1 MSFVCDTISIMHQ
14 AFPFLCRSDARPS
27 QPLLR
32 RSRQSRN
39 PGRSAFTPFDRRSRH
54 HAGFTL
60 IELLVVIA
68 IIAILSIVVVLTLN
82 PSDMLRSARDSTR
95 LSDMA
100 TLQSAI
106 NVWIA
111 DVSTGGGS
119 LNFGSSTLTY
129 LSLID
134 PTATTSAG
142 SNCTALGF
150 PAGYFHCTGPNFYK
164 NTDGTGWIPLN
175 LKTSG
180 LGSSLG
186 SLPIDP
192 TNNASSGL
200 YYSYATDGQTWKV
213 GGIPESQKYAN
224 QITSF
229 AAGSNQNLL
238 GGFPNQGWVQVP
250 GNPTFGTNTFS
261 VMKYDA
267 VCSDGKGNYLN
278 DTTSTDTGTYHVYD
292 NSNSPGNI
300 PCTGSRQ
307 IAPLPGGYPIADIAE
322 QPTAKAYCNSIGAHL
337 LTNDEYMTIAMNAV
351 QQASNWNGGVV
362 GTSYVYSG
370 HNNNSPAWA
379 SPADPNDANGYAG
392 TNGPVAGGGTGTGG
406 AGATNQKRTLTLSNG
421 SVIWDMAGNVFQE
434 VQRSNMNV
442 GDNQTA
448 MTMPSCSTNS
458 SSTWVWCE
466 CPNATGWPTDPSTAL
481 TAGQTNPPNGWN
493 AATNGMG
500 QVETWGS
507 GGSQGTT
514 AFIRSGVWNSGS
526 GDGVFTLDL
535 NWYTG
540 YTGYY
545 VGFRCS
551 R

>member
-1 MSFVCDTISIMHQ
+1 MHQ

-129 LSLID
+129 LSLVD

-142 SNCTALGF
+142 SNCAALGF

-164 NTDGTGWIPLN
+164 NTDGTGWMPIN

-200 YYSYATDGQTWKV
+200 YYSYDTDGTTWKV
-213 GGIPESQKYAN
+213 GSIPESQKYAN

-250 GNPTFGTNTFS
+250 GNSTFGTNTFS

-278 DTTSTDTGTYHVYD
+278 DYDTTYRTYAND
-292 NSNSPGNI
+292 QK
-300 PCTGSRQ
+300 PCKPVNGRQ
-307 IAPLPGGYPIADIAE
+307 IASLPGGWPIANIA
-322 QPTAKAYCNSIGAHL
+322 QTTGSHDDAVSYCASIGAHL
-337 LTNDEYMTIAMNAV
+337 ITNNEWQTIAWNAENV
-351 QQASNWNGGVV
+351 ASNWGTGVV
-362 GTSYVYSG
+362 GGTGTGAMFSG
-370 HNNNSPAWA
+370 HNDNVPASSTPA
-379 SPADPNDANGYAG
+379 SSDDTQGYFGTDGPAS
-392 TNGPVAGGGTGTGG
+392 GGGTGTN
-406 AGATNQKRTLTLSNG
+406 ATQRRTLTLSNG
-421 SVIWDMAGNVFQE
+421 SVIWDMAGNVWQWTNDQIAAAS
-434 VQRSNMNV
+434 VPTPSAGAQWNLVTYTGSTLSQAQAGPMNTSWNTSN
-442 GDNQTA
+442 GIGYYYGGTA
-448 MTMPSCSTNS
+448 
-458 SSTWVWCE
+458 
-466 CPNATGWPTDPSTAL
+466 
-481 TAGQTNPPNGWN
+481 NP
-493 AATNGMG
+493 A
-500 QVETWGS
+500 
-507 GGSQGTT
+507 
-514 AFIRSGVWNSGS
+514 AFIRGGTWNIGGYAGVE
-526 GDGVFTLDL
+526 TLNL
-535 NWYTG
+535 NNTPVYTSYG
-540 YTGYY
+540 I
-545 VGFRCS
+545 GFRCA